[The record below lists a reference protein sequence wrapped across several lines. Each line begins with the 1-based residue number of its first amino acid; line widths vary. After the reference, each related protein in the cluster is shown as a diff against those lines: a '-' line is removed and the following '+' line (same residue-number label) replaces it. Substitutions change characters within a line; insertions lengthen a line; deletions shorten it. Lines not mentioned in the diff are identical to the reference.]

1 MNNRNLLLEFC
12 SQLNISL
19 NPGVADKLICYSEEI
34 VRWNKMV
41 NLISKAGESDI
52 IQKHLV
58 DCLTCLQFLQ
68 GRKVRLLDIGAGAGL
83 PGLVLKLAR
92 QDILL
97 TLLESVGKK
106 CDFLRH
112 IVKKFNLSDVEIIQ
126 GRAEVYGQM
135 SAWREG
141 FNAVICRAVGSLPLV
156 LEYGLPFL
164 RTGGVFIVQRGPRG
178 RKELLSSGYAMQ
190 ELGGVLSDVVEIALP
205 DGSKRVLI
213 LVKKTNVAP
222 PEYPRRTGIP
232 KKRPLQAV
240 RRRTR

>member
-1 MNNRNLLLEFC
+1 MNNRDLLLESC
-12 SQLNISL
+12 RQLNISL
-19 NPGVADKLICYSEEI
+19 NSEAADNLICYSEEI
-34 VRWNKMV
+34 VRWNKRM
-41 NLISKAGESDI
+41 NLVSTAGTKEI
-52 IQKHLV
+52 VQKHLV

-83 PGLVLKLAR
+83 PGLVLKLTR

-112 IVKKFNLSDVEIIQ
+112 IIKKFNLSDVKVIQ

-135 SAWREG
+135 SEWRER
-141 FNAVICRAVGSLPLV
+141 FNAVVCRAVGSFPLV

-164 RTGGVFIVQRGPRG
+164 RTGGVFIVQRGGQG
-178 RKELLSSGYAMQ
+178 RKELLSSRYAIK
-190 ELGGVLSDVVEIALP
+190 ELGGSLNDVAEIALP

-213 LVKKTNVAP
+213 LVKKANATP

-232 KKRPLQAV
+232 KKRPL
-240 RRRTR
+240 